1 MNYIQA
7 TNTTIIKYPF
17 SRSDLSATYPNVSFP
32 PSPTAD
38 DLAPFDIHPVIPSPR
53 PADTR
58 DERAIEGDPT
68 LTDAGWR
75 QAWTVRPATDDEQT
89 AWDAAHAPSPDWMS
103 FGIEL
108 AANPSIS
115 ALYDNIP
122 NALANGLSIGLA
134 EASKGDTRLFVG
146 LWQRVL
152 SAGGVSPEL
161 LGEIGAL
168 AYQFNLPA
176 AFIAQMM
183 PQPEV

>member
-1 MNYIQA
+1 MTYIQA
-7 TNTTIIKYPF
+7 TNTSIIKYPF
-17 SRSDLSATYPNVSFP
+17 SRSDLSTTYPNVSFP

-38 DLAPFDIHPVIPSPR
+38 DLAPFDIYPVIPSPR

-68 LTDAGWR
+68 LTDAGW
-75 QAWTVRPATDDEQT
+75 QQVWTVRPATDDEQT

-176 AFIAQMM
+176 AFVAQMM
-183 PQPEV
+183 PQPDP